1 MTLQIMH
8 ESETMLSLYYGVA
21 TSAVYVCLWLSFVG
35 VWVFLHKMI
44 VAEKRRDRKAMRGG
58 HNVAGAGLLYNANA
72 NKFTTSSHLQHEMRN
87 VGMIL
92 VLVLIYLLLLCPYL
106 ITVKIDQSLQVVLHC
121 HSVSNI
127 WWWCQS
133 FSVRNSRL

>member
-1 MTLQIMH
+1 MH
-8 ESETMLSLYYGVA
+8 ESDTMLSMYYGLG
-21 TSAVYVCLWLSFVG
+21 TSVVYICLWLSFIG

-58 HNVAGAGLLYNANA
+58 GGQQLYKDNR
-72 NKFTTSSHLQHEMRN
+72 FTTASHLQHEMRN

-106 ITVKIDQSLQVVLHC
+106 ITVKIDQSLQVHC
-121 HSVSNI
+121 KHYQNTKLSYGPYGHAAK
-127 WWWCQS
+127 QY
-133 FSVRNSRL
+133 

>member
-1 MTLQIMH
+1 MH
-8 ESETMLSLYYGVA
+8 ESETMLSLYYGLA

-44 VAEKRRDRKAMRGG
+44 VAEKRRDRKAMRG
-58 HNVAGAGLLYNANA
+58 HNGGAGLLYNANA

-106 ITVKIDQSLQVVLHC
+106 ITVKIDQSLQVLHY
-121 HSVSNI
+121 SA
-127 WWWCQS
+127 
-133 FSVRNSRL
+133 

>member
-1 MTLQIMH
+1 MH
-8 ESETMLSLYYGVA
+8 ESETMLSLYYGLA
-21 TSAVYVCLWLSFVG
+21 TSVVYVCLWVSFVG

-44 VAEKRRDRKAMRGG
+44 VAEKRRDRKAMRGNG
-58 HNVAGAGLLYNANA
+58 GAAGLLYNANA

-106 ITVKIDQSLQVVLHC
+106 ITVKIDQALQVLNC
-121 HSVSNI
+121 
-127 WWWCQS
+127 CLCLKS
-133 FSVRNSRL
+133 FTVDS

>member
-1 MTLQIMH
+1 MH
-8 ESETMLSLYYGVA
+8 ESETMLSLYYGLA
-21 TSAVYVCLWLSFVG
+21 TSVVYVCLWLSFVG

-44 VAEKRRDRKAMRGG
+44 VAEKRRDRKAMRG
-58 HNVAGAGLLYNANA
+58 HNVAGAGLLYNTNA

-106 ITVKIDQSLQVVLHC
+106 ITVKIDQSLQVLHC
-121 HSVSNI
+121 TVSVSKVI
-127 WWWCQS
+127 
-133 FSVRNSRL
+133 SVGLSHFTYMKKI